1 MVKITRRETAE
12 GKKRRVFVLVVW
24 VIIASLS
31 GSELKRRHCR
41 IYGNNINI
49 IICRFNFHITFGF
62 FRVFVFCFLF
72 FAFGFPLCIFIS
84 LAFSSPSQ
92 AQRNSGC
99 QVMQIGDVLS

>member
-41 IYGNNINI
+41 ICGNGNNITI
-49 IICRFNFHITFGF
+49 IICH
-62 FRVFVFCFLF
+62 
-72 FAFGFPLCIFIS
+72 FIS
-84 LAFSSPSQ
+84 YK
-92 AQRNSGC
+92 
-99 QVMQIGDVLS
+99 